1 MGQVSG
7 ELHAVSLLA
16 MNRVMKYI
24 VIVPVGQH
32 LMAKV
37 LCNVILIIAVGLSSF
52 LRFSFD
58 YDFTYDFINDHF
70 SRVIDLTNYVSLIIS
85 HVIVVTQ
92 LVWRNHCAEI
102 DSQLEGICRVMNAQL
117 GRRMNLDRV
126 RAYCNAVYASLFI
139 RCLVFCSINVYN
151 NKALTYYALYSEIV
165 LLMRFSEFTL
175 YCAVILALYQEL
187 ILAGLNI
194 LAELERSRFELW
206 SVRRLS
212 LEKLAKLQR
221 IHGLLWRANR
231 CLERNFQLCLIIL
244 LMKFFFDTSALPYWL
259 YLSKRVHSDVSI
271 QYSPAF
277 YYFSFEY
284 SSEYIY
290 QDEPLSLIFD
300 MSIYGTL
307 ITIHIVIVIERIWR
321 NSRQEVDGQLEEV
334 LIRINEQLGK
344 QVDLQR
350 VRIYCNAAYGS
361 LFIRCL
367 IIVIFT
373 MFAEEKI
380 IYYSLYSELV
390 LLVSFTEFTLYS
402 TVILFLYQELTLAVC
417 CGNRSEALEGY
428 FTEA

>member
-165 LLMRFSEFTL
+165 LLMRFTEFTL

-271 QYSPAF
+271 QYYCGIDECVKILEVVVPCWICTRCDVMQRRFRSMF
-277 YYFSFEY
+277 YTLTKDRRNSQLNAALNRLCLQLGQERCQFSAGGLVEISTEMLGKFLFGMISY
-284 SSEYIY
+284 
-290 QDEPLSLIFD
+290 
-300 MSIYGTL
+300 
-307 ITIHIVIVIERIWR
+307 IVICIQFSLNLTAS
-321 NSRQEVDGQLEEV
+321 NSSKVAS
-334 LIRINEQLGK
+334 IPTT
-344 QVDLQR
+344 
-350 VRIYCNAAYGS
+350 NAP
-361 LFIRCL
+361 L
-367 IIVIFT
+367 
-373 MFAEEKI
+373 
-380 IYYSLYSELV
+380 
-390 LLVSFTEFTLYS
+390 
-402 TVILFLYQELTLAVC
+402 
-417 CGNRSEALEGY
+417 
-428 FTEA
+428 